1 MPFQLCYKV
10 STNYL
15 PYFTEKDNE
24 ARDITQVTSEAG
36 IQTQAVSFQ
45 SPASCPTS
53 PKFIWIR
60 IHAIPPLFNT
70 ACVKQEE

>member
-1 MPFQLCYKV
+1 MSFQLSYKV
-10 STNYL
+10 GTNYL
-15 PYFTEKDNE
+15 PHFMEKDNE

-36 IQTQAVSFQ
+36 IQTQAVSLQ
-45 SPASCPTS
+45 SPASCPTF

-60 IHAIPPLFNT
+60 VHAIPPFFNS